1 MAEPATNTSFVHPLT
16 QKLHPDADRFGDR
29 ATVVGYPGPSP
40 QQGRVR
46 VYLDTTFTSYYELD
60 TRAVLDTV
68 PAKANDENSPTVV
81 VIAASA
87 QVDVVRV
94 DAGQSQARYLE
105 GSITS
110 DYLPAAGTQP
120 WGGQPTGFPCV
131 ATVTVGGAA
140 DCACILLS
148 AVGNTLAA
156 QPAARADCACVLLTI
171 VGNTLAGQPA
181 ARADCVCLLNSI
193 AGTLAGQPAARPD
206 CACVLLSIAGNT
218 LAGQLAARP
227 DCACVLA
234 SIVGNTLAEQGA
246 QARGP
251 LCCNPTYT
259 AANCTKT
266 GPTMAGAVPAN
277 ARGPLCCNPTYT
289 AGNCT
294 RTGPTMAGAVPAWQE
309 EGCIQLGATTICTP
323 TGVQYLC
330 PGNV

>member
-148 AVGNTLAA
+148 AVGNTLA
-156 QPAARADCACVLLTI
+156 
-171 VGNTLAGQPA
+171 G
-181 ARADCVCLLNSI
+181 
-193 AGTLAGQPAARPD
+193 
-206 CACVLLSIAGNT
+206 
-218 LAGQLAARP
+218 
-227 DCACVLA
+227 
-234 SIVGNTLAEQGA
+234 QGA
-246 QARGP
+246 Q
-251 LCCNPTYT
+251 
-259 AANCTKT
+259 
-266 GPTMAGAVPAN
+266 

-294 RTGPTMAGAVPAWQE
+294 RNGPTMAGAVPAWQG